1 MSNLFAL
8 LKTLD
13 VDPNKHIIMVG
24 DFSLCF
30 YSKLDAAGGKPT
42 LKRKSLAKITKLK
55 EAYDLCDI
63 WRIRNTKV
71 K

>member
-1 MSNLFAL
+1 MA
-8 LKTLD
+8 
-13 VDPNKHIIMVG
+13 G